1 MIYQINMKINTPTNT
16 VLYAIEETI
25 KAYRKLSAKN
35 ISEVIPDITV
45 DQALILLILD
55 KNTDHTQMELA
66 DLVFKDY
73 ASITR
78 ILKLME
84 KKGYLTKTID
94 AKDKRRSTLTI
105 ADKGKKAISLLAPV
119 ISLNRTTALNGLTES
134 ERIQLFE
141 LLKKITKNC
150 TN

>member
-1 MIYQINMKINTPTNT
+1 MKINTPTNT